1 MIVLTKNPFWEKR
14 ILPMY
19 SLLLGNPVV
28 NLSPA
33 DLGRRKD
40 LLGGKLVVSRLIGR

>member
-28 NLSPA
+28 NLSLA
-33 DLGRRKD
+33 DLGRRKE
-40 LLGGKLVVSRLIGR
+40 LLGEIGSK